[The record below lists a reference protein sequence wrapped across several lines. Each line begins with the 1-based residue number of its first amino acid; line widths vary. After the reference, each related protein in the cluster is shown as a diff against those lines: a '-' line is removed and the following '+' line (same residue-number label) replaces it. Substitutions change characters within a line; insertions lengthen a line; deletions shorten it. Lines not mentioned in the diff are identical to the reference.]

1 MQFKAMRDNMSILD
15 RARAHSSILMGNEG
29 LVACQRSNERVPV
42 FRILSSDKMTIG
54 MRLAIFS

>member
-15 RARAHSSILMGNEG
+15 RARAHSSILMANEG

-42 FRILSSDKMTIG
+42 FRILS
-54 MRLAIFS
+54 